1 MVDAAPE
8 YETLR
13 EIAARH
19 GRAYDTLRNHWSRH
33 PDWPP
38 AVDKRGRSLLYD
50 PAAVDDVIARH
61 FTRPAVDLDPR
72 RLYTAREIEAL
83 TGITAATIRA
93 DRTKARADGTARW
106 PAPDDTSQRAH
117 RWYGRT
123 VSEELKRRQA
133 YGT

>member
-33 PDWPP
+33 PNWP
-38 AVDKRGRSLLYD
+38 AAIDKRGRSLLYES
-50 PAAVDDVIARH
+50 AAVDEVIARH
-61 FTRPAVDLDPR
+61 FARTVVELEPG
-72 RLYTAREIEAL
+72 RLYTAREIETL
-83 TGITAATIRA
+83 TGVTTATIRA
-93 DRTKARADGTARW
+93 DRTKLRVDGTPRW
-106 PAPDDTSQRAH
+106 PAPDDTSGRAH

-123 VSEELKRRQA
+123 VAGELKRRHA
-133 YGT
+133 YGA